1 MTKHPIDSFCDA
13 LRAKRDAAEEHT
25 DAQIA
30 AMRAWMRDHL
40 APKTMTQ
47 SPESN
52 ALLYTFVSRVA
63 SRLQRGAATYGD
75 TSFDKPLATTA
86 DEILQELEDV
96 AGWAAIAWVRI
107 KKQLAWVDESAKQL
121 GLSEGPLPRYGV
133 NISDIDPSTLT
144 PLRQERAQDVAAEV
158 QHDRRCH
165 SNHGGS
171 EDGS

>member
-1 MTKHPIDSFCDA
+1 MTKH
-13 LRAKRDAAEEHT
+13 EH
-25 DAQIA
+25 IA
-30 AMRAWMRDHL
+30 T
-40 APKTMTQ
+40 KTMTQ

-52 ALLYTFVSRVA
+52 ALLSLFVSRV
-63 SRLQRGAATYGD
+63 SNRLQRGAATYGD

-107 KKQLAWVDESAKQL
+107 KKQLAWVDESAKGL
-121 GLSEGPLPRYGV
+121 GLSEGPLSGAPR
-133 NISDIDPSTLT
+133 P
-144 PLRQERAQDVAAEV
+144 QDVAAEV